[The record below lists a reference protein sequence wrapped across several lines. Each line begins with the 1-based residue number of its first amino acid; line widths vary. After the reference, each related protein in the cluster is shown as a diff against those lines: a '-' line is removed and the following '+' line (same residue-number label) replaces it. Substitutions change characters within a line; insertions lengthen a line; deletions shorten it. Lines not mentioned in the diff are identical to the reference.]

1 MIDRIAQFKNMT
13 EADPQN
19 EMGHFSLGKAYIDAG
34 QFSEAITPLK
44 RTLELNPTYSKAYQL
59 LGEALAKSGD
69 NAAAITT
76 LTTGFE
82 VADQRGDRMPRDA
95 MANLIREL
103 GGNPPESKHA
113 APEAPEDTTS
123 VDGGFTC
130 SRCGRPSGKLP
141 DRPFKGELG
150 QRIWDNICQVCWREW
165 IGMGTKVIN
174 ELGLSL
180 SDPRAQKMY
189 DEHMKEFLQLEE

>member
-34 QFSEAITPLK
+34 QFSDAITPLK

-59 LGEALAKSGD
+59 LGEAQAKAGD
-69 NAAAITT
+69 NTAAIAT
-76 LTTGFE
+76 LTTGFD

-103 GGNPPESKHA
+103 GGTPPQSKNIQ
-113 APEAPEDTTS
+113 PDAPEDTAAG
-123 VDGGFTC
+123 DGSFTC

-165 IGMGTKVIN
+165 VGMGTKVIN

-189 DEHMKEFLQLEE
+189 DEHMKEFLQLE

>member
-34 QFSEAITPLK
+34 QFSDAITPLK

-59 LGEALAKSGD
+59 LGEAQAKAGD
-69 NAAAITT
+69 NAVAIAT
-76 LTTGFE
+76 LTTGFD

-95 MANLIREL
+95 MADLIREL
-103 GGNPPESKHA
+103 GGSPPQPKNVQ
-113 APEAPEDTTS
+113 PEAPAETA
-123 VDGGFTC
+123 VGDGSFTC

-165 IGMGTKVIN
+165 IAMGTKVIN

-189 DEHMKEFLQLEE
+189 DEHMKEFLQLE